1 MLGLESTI
9 SNGRRGVA
17 VFLALACVCAAS
29 SPRLAAAEDN
39 VQGEVLV
46 ILAKAEPGAVDPKL
60 AGMLALRKPPFDG
73 YKSMTLLSTTPVT
86 LNSRQASISDLP
98 KGRKLMLRLLGS
110 TRDGRHRVEVSINKP
125 NKQDYLPLL
134 TVLASKEP
142 FFVAGQSFKGGT
154 LIIGVRLTH

>member
-1 MLGLESTI
+1 MLGLESKI
-9 SNGRRGVA
+9 RRVQHA
-17 VFLALACVCAAS
+17 AALFLTVACVCAAS
-29 SPRLAAAEDN
+29 SPAPVAAEDN

-46 ILAKAEPGAVDPKL
+46 ILAKAEPGPVDAKL
-60 AGMLALRKPPFDG
+60 AGMPALRKPPFDG
-73 YKSMTLLSTTPVT
+73 YKSMSLLSTTPVT
-86 LNSRQASISDLP
+86 LSSQRASISDLP

-125 NKQDYLPLL
+125 GKQDYLPLL

-154 LIIGVRLTH
+154 LIIGVRLTR